1 MGLRDLF
8 RSKSTTSSTPQPS
21 PGAPA
26 NDPRTQEQDSRAQ
39 GIQNQGIQNSGH
51 SGQDAPMG
59 TAPRGEATQDADG
72 VTAADRADDRPAQD
86 ASEQQ
91 LPESGPLRNLVDIV
105 LSRGADRARLTLV
118 QSGNVMTHQTRQ
130 AHGDAQDEV
139 ENGTV
144 DQGSPLFDDVA
155 DLYTQ
160 AMNTPA
166 GPWRQLDLTVTPE
179 QNGQRLVTVDYAFPS
194 GQSRKESYVQ
204 GRALSGDDAR
214 RDGHGSEQLHP
225 AGTETSVPDHGAHDE
240 RRENDIE
247 SVRVVDG
254 SDSSPVAD
262 GQIVTKADPEPIVVA
277 ADDQAAHDQ
286 AHRQDPSP
294 QDSVE
299 AHEPAENR
307 PAQEF
312 QSADSDAAQGQRA
325 DRVAQGSVPDTRA
338 TETEAH
344 AEHDAPRDE
353 RTDLPEHLDE
363 SEFGGLAEPESPVAP
378 SGAGAA
384 ALAAD
389 DDPADAPQVAQTTDV
404 APSYTAPSEQPSGD
418 SLATGN
424 LVLTLADIQSRLSE
438 AQRHLFGDG
447 GTAREVSTVLIR
459 VRALGTYYD
468 ALTHVRLNGFWD
480 QRGTF
485 DLVPENLLKVQELKD
500 DSYVEGSGAPLAMM
514 FRFRPG
520 VPPEVSFDYSDEEAF
535 VRYEQRL
542 PGQNYLEE
550 LRMFPRTGS
559 NIPQH
564 MNDALQDWNY

>member
-8 RSKSTTSSTPQPS
+8 RSKSTTPSTPQPA

-26 NDPRTQEQDSRAQ
+26 NDPRAQGIDSRAQ
-39 GIQNQGIQNSGH
+39 DNQNAST
-51 SGQDAPMG
+51 SGQGAPVG
-59 TAPRGEATQDADG
+59 NAPRAEATHDTAD
-72 VTAADRADDRPAQD
+72 VAADNRADDRPAQE
-86 ASEQQ
+86 ATEQQ
-91 LPESGPLRNLVDIV
+91 LPESGPLRNLVDIL

-160 AMNTPA
+160 SMNTPV
-166 GPWRQLDLTVTPE
+166 GPWRQLDVTVAPE

-194 GQSRKESYVQ
+194 GQSGKESYVQ
-204 GRALSGDDAR
+204 GRTLSDGDVRQDAQ
-214 RDGHGSEQLHP
+214 GSEQRNP
-225 AGTETSVPDHGAHDE
+225 AGLDTHSGATDTPVPDHEVHDD
-240 RRENDIE
+240 RQAKDIE

-254 SDSSPVAD
+254 TDTSPVAD

-277 ADDQAAHDQ
+277 ADDQATHDH
-286 AHRQDPSP
+286 ARELH
-294 QDSVE
+294 
-299 AHEPAENR
+299 ENR
-307 PAQEF
+307 PAEEPR
-312 QSADSDAAQGQRA
+312 SVDSDPAHGEHA
-325 DRVAQGSVPDTRA
+325 DRDAQGSA
-338 TETEAH
+338 QESQETEVQFRT
-344 AEHDAPRDE
+344 EHDAPRDE

-363 SEFGGLAEPESPVAP
+363 SEFGGFTEPETPVAP

-389 DDPADAPQVAQTTDV
+389 DDPADAPQIAQNTDV

-438 AQRHLFGDG
+438 AQQHLFGDG

-480 QRGTF
+480 QRATF
-485 DLVPENLLKVQELKD
+485 DLVPENQLKVQELKD

>member
-8 RSKSTTSSTPQPS
+8 RSKSTTPSTPQPS

-26 NDPRTQEQDSRAQ
+26 GDPRTQGGDSRAQ
-39 GIQNQGIQNSGH
+39 EIENAGNSG
-51 SGQDAPMG
+51 QG
-59 TAPRGEATQDADG
+59 TPVGNVPQREATHD
-72 VTAADRADDRPAQD
+72 TAAVVDDGPAHQ
-86 ASEQQ
+86 ATEQQ
-91 LPESGPLRNLVDIV
+91 LPESGPLRNLVDIL

-160 AMNTPA
+160 SMNTPV
-166 GPWRQLDLTVTPE
+166 GPWRQLDLTVAPE

-194 GQSRKESYVQ
+194 GQSGKESYVQ
-204 GRALSGDDAR
+204 GRTLSDGDVRQDVQ
-214 RDGHGSEQLHP
+214 GSEQRNP
-225 AGTETSVPDHGAHDE
+225 AGLDTHSGATKTPVPDHEVHDD
-240 RRENDIE
+240 RQAKDIE

-254 SDSSPVAD
+254 TDTSPVAD

-277 ADDQAAHDQ
+277 ADDQAAHDH
-286 AHRQDPSP
+286 AR
-294 QDSVE
+294 E
-299 AHEPAENR
+299 LHENSPAEEPR
-307 PAQEF
+307 
-312 QSADSDAAQGQRA
+312 SVDSDAAHGEHA
-325 DRVAQGSVPDTRA
+325 DRDAQDSVLGSQATVLDTQ
-338 TETEAH
+338 ETQVEAH
-344 AEHDAPRDE
+344 PEHDAPRDE
-353 RTDLPEHLDE
+353 RTELPEHLDE
-363 SEFGGLAEPESPVAP
+363 SEFGGFTEPESPVAP

-389 DDPADAPQVAQTTDV
+389 DDPADAPQVAQNTDV

-438 AQRHLFGDG
+438 AQQHLFGNG

-480 QRGTF
+480 QRATF
-485 DLVPENLLKVQELKD
+485 DLVPENQLKVQELKD